1 MTDSWSSAAQNSS
14 GPNQPTQ
21 TPRWRT
27 FGGTHA
33 TNNIT
38 EIMTESQKRKAALD
52 AMEEAKWHA
61 DRNAVVIAND
71 AALLLKHAGH
81 TPSIYPEL
89 AEYIRLRNIA
99 DALIKEV
106 LP

>member
-1 MTDSWSSAAQNSS
+1 MTD
-14 GPNQPTQ
+14 
-21 TPRWRT
+21 
-27 FGGTHA
+27 
-33 TNNIT
+33 
-38 EIMTESQKRKAALD
+38 SQKRKAALD
-52 AMEEAKWHA
+52 AMEEARWHA

-71 AALLLKHAGH
+71 AALLLKYAGH